1 MNTKGGYGAIRA
13 AHEVSQDAKAQK
25 YLKEQMLRVI
35 KGLQ

>member
-1 MNTKGGYGAIRA
+1 MA
-13 AHEVSQDAKAQK
+13 AHEVSKDAKAQK